1 MDYNVCDSPAV
12 YYVHSLPD
20 DLYIIGDRELHPIWV
35 NKSII
40 TGLVNYL
47 RTNEERDSDIPSLP
61 SGYCWSVVRSNSTSA
76 WHVYLGYGN
85 VSNAY
90 ASSRCAVF
98 PASAF

>member
-12 YYVHSLPD
+12 YYIHSLSD
-20 DLYIIGDRELHPIWV
+20 DSYLIGERELHPIWV

-61 SGYCWSVVRSNSTSA
+61 SGTCWSAVRINSTAA
-76 WHVYLGYGN
+76 WYVNLGGGVVIYA
-85 VSNAY
+85 NAY
-90 ASSRCAVF
+90 SRYTVF

>member
-12 YYVHSLPD
+12 YYVHSLQC
-20 DLYIIGDRELHPIWV
+20 DLYIIGDRELHTIWV

-47 RTNEERDSDIPSLP
+47 RTNEERDSDVPSLP
-61 SGYCWSVVRSNSTSA
+61 SGYCWSAVRSYSTNA
-76 WHVYLGYGN
+76 WYANLGNGN
-85 VSNAY
+85 VINSNTY
-90 ASSRCAVF
+90 LRYAVF